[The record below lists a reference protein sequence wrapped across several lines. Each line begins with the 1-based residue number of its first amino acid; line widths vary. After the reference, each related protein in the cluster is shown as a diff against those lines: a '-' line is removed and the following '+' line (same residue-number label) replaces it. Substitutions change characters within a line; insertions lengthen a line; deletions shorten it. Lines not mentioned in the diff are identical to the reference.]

1 MLFAIVRASAGLKE
15 GANGEEGEE
24 DFKDGATGVVL
35 VGGLDIAGDD
45 MGTGYFKKCELCLDE
60 SIREKGEERFEGGR

>member
-1 MLFAIVRASAGLKE
+1 MKE

-35 VGGLDIAGDD
+35 VGGLDVAGDD
-45 MGTGYFKKCELCLDE
+45 MGTGYFEKGELCLDE
-60 SIREKGEERFEGGR
+60 SIREKGEQRFERRR